1 MMRGR
6 KAMIDKKYYSE
17 KKISSSE
24 SIKKIQQIMGLFMII
39 ICEFCLLAIV
49 LDPNDFDAVELI
61 FYVAIGVGG
70 IVLFVFGLLSFMAAH
85 LKMKHCKK
93 HWQEIGELEI
103 TPRELRRSAKHF
115 AQLGLMIVA
124 FIVSK
129 SLVLEIFPDWYDI
142 TAIFVPFSI
151 CVYLVA
157 KSRGRR

>member
-1 MMRGR
+1 MKQIKTVLSVG
-6 KAMIDKKYYSE
+6 YSPGYL
-17 KKISSSE
+17 KKIGINFFVIAAIMAFLMVAGITKITSS
-24 SIKKIQQIMGLFMII
+24 KTII
-39 ICEFCLLAIV
+39 T
-49 LDPNDFDAVELI
+49 
-61 FYVAIGVGG
+61 

-93 HWQEIGELEI
+93 HWQEIGEPEI